1 MLQLLLHL
9 YYAAASRPCM
19 RNESYCNKDYR
30 IRIYFVEEAVI
41 VYYVEH
47 TNVMH
52 IMWNKLIGFFF
63 IKIIIFLFHLLA
75 VNKNVCMTHI

>member
-9 YYAAASRPCM
+9 YYGDNLMGVSFSSAASRPCM

-52 IMWNKLIGFFF
+52 IMWNKLIVFFS
-63 IKIIIFLFHLLA
+63 
-75 VNKNVCMTHI
+75 